1 MSILRKFNLV
11 IFLLL
16 ISVNITAQETTD
28 EKFELFQN
36 YLILGSEEKGIQVGI
51 ELISLDKHKSVREK
65 TLFTLAE
72 YYFTTGIIQSKNAD
86 NSVYTDNIQYLNNAY
101 SLYLKIQND
110 YKDSKLKEVVEK
122 RIKFLEDT
130 YETALIFRDLYNQNE
145 NERVIAEK
153 KINFMNLFIIRD
165 NEMPYLF
172 FRKGEDIDTYELMNK
187 YLDDIIVN
195 SPDYGVYAYYDKLLA
210 EISRRRNIEI
220 IRGRFEDKSFP
231 QVNYFDDKVHNYRA
245 ETYDKNEIINNTEN
259 ILNTLIEKY
268 PNHPLTIRAI
278 LVAVSYF
285 IKDKVWDYNGQE
297 VKKWLEIAIKND
309 EDKLGIK
316 FLLTKEYL
324 LKTNFKEK

>member
-1 MSILRKFNLV
+1 MLIIRKFNLV
-11 IFLLL
+11 ILLLL
-16 ISVNITAQETTD
+16 ISVNIKAQETTD
-28 EKFELFQN
+28 EKYELFQN
-36 YLILGSEEKGIQVGI
+36 YLILGYEEKGIQVGI

-72 YYFTTGIIQSKNAD
+72 YYFTTGMIQSKNSD
-86 NSVYTDNIQYLNNAY
+86 NSVYNDNIQYLNNAY

-110 YKDSKLKEVVEK
+110 YKDSKLKEVVKK
-122 RIKFLEDT
+122 RIKYLEDT
-130 YETALIFRDLYNQNE
+130 YKTSIIFRDLYNQNE
-145 NERVIAEK
+145 NERVIVEK
-153 KINFMNLFIIRD
+153 KLNFMNLFIIRN

-172 FRKGEDIDTYELMNK
+172 FLNGEDINTYELMNK

-195 SPDYGVYAYYDKLLA
+195 NPEYGVYAYYDKLLA
-210 EISRRRNIEI
+210 EISRRSNEI
-220 IRGRFEDKSFP
+220 IRGRYEEKSFRKE
-231 QVNYFDDKVHNYRA
+231 NYNNVINMNYGLGNLNQ
-245 ETYDKNEIINNTEN
+245 YEIVSNTEN
-259 ILNTLIEKY
+259 ILNKLIEKY

-278 LVAVSYF
+278 LVVVSYF

-316 FLLTKEYL
+316 FLITKEYL